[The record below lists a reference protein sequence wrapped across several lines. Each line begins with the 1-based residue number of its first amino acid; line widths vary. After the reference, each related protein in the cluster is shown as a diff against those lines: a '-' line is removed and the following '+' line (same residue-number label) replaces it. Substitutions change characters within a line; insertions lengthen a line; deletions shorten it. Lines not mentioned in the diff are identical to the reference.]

1 LKFKVLDLMQY
12 ARPGQTCNNA
22 IWQKELFLDLSHQ
35 HLSPGIM
42 TDYDATVD
50 FDCVLAG
57 LAISWIF
64 NASTFKRH
72 AIPSDHGVLDIGLF
86 ILQ

>member
-1 LKFKVLDLMQY
+1 MQY

-57 LAISWIF
+57 LA
-64 NASTFKRH
+64 K
-72 AIPSDHGVLDIGLF
+72 LDI
-86 ILQ
+86 